1 MTKNTDSDAR
11 MPDLHPSSTAHLGK
25 FCYLFV
31 PEFYIRKIKVK
42 WNPLHRVVETVK

>member
-1 MTKNTDSDAR
+1 MSKNTDSDVR
-11 MPDLHPSSTAHLGK
+11 MPDLHPSSTPHLDK
-25 FCYLFV
+25 LRNLFV